1 MTPIISPAHGRS
13 ASQRLSAYHHPGKK
27 HVRLPQ
33 KTQQSEINIT
43 KENHAITRLL
53 EDLSS
58 IMSLEALNRVA
69 QANYQISDNQFHRC

>member
-1 MTPIISPAHGRS
+1 MEEVRVNGLVRIII
-13 ASQRLSAYHHPGKK
+13 LVKK